1 MSIFDVAIIG
11 GGLAGKSTAIHLL
24 KKGYSTLILEKS
36 QPNKYIPCAGGMAA
50 SVRNYLPIHLEN
62 AIETEIKRVH
72 FSWRNEDPVVAEL
85 SGKSPFLI
93 VNRKKLDELL
103 TKEVYRFGAS
113 ILFSLI
119 IEHLKFDN
127 NNWLIQCDNKKIFRA
142 KYLVIADGSES
153 LWASYLRLGPNK
165 PKYASTIAINIKG
178 LGNVEKNTVRFEFGS
193 IKYGF
198 AWAFPMQES
207 INIGLGSFIGDAKIK
222 DRELY
227 EYIVKSL
234 GFENVQYKTIFK
246 RLRIWNGFHKL
257 HNERVLAVGD
267 AASLCDPFLAEGI
280 RPSLISSYYAS
291 ETIDKCLASN
301 TNHLHEYSSLM
312 KDNWSKSMIW
322 GKRIAEVFYR
332 FPKVGYSLGVKR
344 KTAPQRIAQILSG
357 EMNYSDIAG
366 RVIRRFIFQSK
377 SKNIE

>member
-1 MSIFDVAIIG
+1 MSIFDVAVIG
-11 GGLAGKSTAIHLL
+11 GGLAGKSTAIHLQ
-24 KKGYSTLILEKS
+24 KKGYSILILEKFNL
-36 QPNKYIPCAGGMAA
+36 NKSIYCAGGMAA
-50 SVRNYLPIHLEN
+50 SVRNYLPLDVEN

-72 FSWRNEDPVVAEL
+72 FSWKNEDPVIAEL

-93 VNRKKLDELL
+93 VNRKNLDEIL
-103 TKEVYRFGAS
+103 TKEVYRLGATL
-113 ILFSLI
+113 LFSI
-119 IEHLKFDN
+119 NIESLKSDN
-127 NNWLIQCDNKKIFRA
+127 NNWLIQCKNKKFFRA

-153 LWASYLRLGPNK
+153 LWASYLNLGPKK

-178 LGNVEKNTVRFEFGS
+178 LGNIEKNTVRFEFGS

-198 AWAFPMQES
+198 AWAFPMQDS
-207 INIGLGSFIGDAKIK
+207 INIGLGTFIGASKLK
-222 DRELY
+222 DKELC
-227 EYIVKSL
+227 EYIVQSL
-234 GFENVQYKTIFK
+234 GFKDIKYERIFN

-257 HNERVLAVGD
+257 HNERVLVVGD

-291 ETIDKCLASN
+291 ETIDKCLTSN
-301 TNHLHEYSSLM
+301 KNHLHEYSLLM

-332 FPKVGYSLGVKR
+332 FPKIGYRLGVKR

-357 EMNYSDIAG
+357 DMNYSDIAG
-366 RVIRRFIFQSK
+366 RVIRRFIFQSE

>member
-1 MSIFDVAIIG
+1 MSIFDVVVIG

-24 KKGYSTLILEKS
+24 KKGYSILILEKS
-36 QPNKYIPCAGGMAA
+36 NPNKLIPCAGGMAA
-50 SVRNYLPIHLEN
+50 SVRNYLPLDLEN
-62 AIETEIKRVH
+62 SIETEIKRVH
-72 FSWRNEDPVVAEL
+72 FSWKNEDPVIAEL

-93 VNRKKLDELL
+93 VNRKNLDKIL
-103 TKEVYRFGAS
+103 TKEIYKFGAT
-113 ILFSLI
+113 ILFSMN
-119 IEHLKFDN
+119 IESLKLVN
-127 NNWLIQCDNKKIFRA
+127 NNWHIQCKNKKTFRA

-153 LWASYLRLGPNK
+153 LWASYLSLGPKK
-165 PKYASTIAINIKG
+165 PKYANTIAINIKS
-178 LGNVEKNTVRFEFGS
+178 LGNIEKNTVRFEFGS

-198 AWAFPMQES
+198 AWAFPMKDS
-207 INIGLGSFIGDAKIK
+207 INIGLGSFIGDSNIK
-222 DRELY
+222 DKKLC
-227 EYIVKSL
+227 EYIVQNL
-234 GFENVQYKTIFK
+234 GFKDIKYERIFK

-257 HNERVLAVGD
+257 HNKRVLVVGD

-291 ETIDKCLASN
+291 ETIDKCLTSN
-301 TNHLHEYSSLM
+301 TNYLSEYSSLM
-312 KDNWSKSMIW
+312 KENWSNSMIW

-332 FPKVGYSLGVKR
+332 FPKIGYKLGIKR

-366 RVIRRFIFQSK
+366 RVIRRFIFQSE

>member
-1 MSIFDVAIIG
+1 MSKFDVAIIG

-36 QPNKYIPCAGGMAA
+36 SPNKSIPCAGGMAA
-50 SVRNYLPIHLEN
+50 SVINYLPINVEN

-72 FSWRNEDPVVAEL
+72 FTWNNEDPVYAEL

-93 VNRKKLDELL
+93 VNRKILDEIL
-103 TKEVYRFGAS
+103 TKEINRFKAT
-113 ILFSLI
+113 ILFSLKV
-119 IEHLKFDN
+119 ESLKLDI
-127 NNWLIQCDNKKIFRA
+127 NWLIQCENKEIFRA

-153 LWASYLRLGPNK
+153 FWASYLSLGPNK
-165 PKYASTIAINIKG
+165 PNYANTTAINIKG
-178 LGNVEKNTVRFEFGS
+178 LGNFEKNTVRFEFGS

-198 AWAFPMQES
+198 AWAFPMHDS
-207 INIGLGSFIGDAKIK
+207 INIGLGSFIGDSKIK
-222 DRELY
+222 NRELC
-227 EYIVKSL
+227 EYIVQSL
-234 GFENVQYKTIFK
+234 GFENIEYKTNFK
-246 RLRIWNGFHKL
+246 KLRIWNGLHNL
-257 HNERVLAVGD
+257 HNERALVIGD

-291 ETIDKCLASN
+291 ETIDKCLSSN
-301 TNHLHEYSSLM
+301 TNHLHEYSLLM
-312 KDNWSKSMIW
+312 KNNWSKSMIW

-332 FPKVGYSLGVKR
+332 FPKIGYRLGVKR

-366 RVIRRFIFQSK
+366 RVIQRLVFQSK
-377 SKNIE
+377 SE

>member
-1 MSIFDVAIIG
+1 MSLFDIAIIG

-24 KKGYSTLILEKS
+24 RKGYSVLILEKS
-36 QPNKYIPCAGGMAA
+36 ERNKSIPCAGGMAA
-50 SVRNYLPIHLEN
+50 SIKNYLPLDFES
-62 AIETEIKRVH
+62 AIETEIKRVD
-72 FSWRNEDPVVAEL
+72 FTWKNTDPVVAEL

-93 VNRKKLDELL
+93 VNRRNLDEIL
-103 TKEVYRFGAS
+103 TNKIHRMGAK
-113 ILFSLI
+113 ILFSQKVKSLNLDIDTWI
-119 IEHLKFDN
+119 IKSEPKN
-127 NNWLIQCDNKKIFRA
+127 IFRA

-153 LWASYLRLGPNK
+153 LWASSLNLGPKK

-178 LGNVEKNTVRFEFGS
+178 LGNIEKNSVRFEFGS

-198 AWAFPMQES
+198 AWAFPMQDS
-207 INIGLGSFIGDAKIK
+207 INIGLGSFIGASRIDNKALCESIVQNFGFKNI
-222 DRELY
+222 EY
-227 EYIVKSL
+227 E
-234 GFENVQYKTIFK
+234 TIRK

-257 HNERVLAVGD
+257 NNERVLVVGD

-291 ETIDKCLASN
+291 ETLHKCLSSN
-301 TNHLHEYSSLM
+301 TNHLYEYSLLM
-312 KDNWSKSMIW
+312 KDKWSESMVW

-332 FPKVGYSLGVKR
+332 FPKIGYSLGIKR

-366 RVIRRFIFQSK
+366 RVLRRFIFQSK
-377 SKNIE
+377 AKNIE

>member
-1 MSIFDVAIIG
+1 MSVFDVVIIG

-24 KKGYSTLILEKS
+24 KKGYSILILEKS
-36 QPNKYIPCAGGMAA
+36 NPNKSIPCAGGMAA
-50 SVRNYLPIHLEN
+50 SVRNYLPLDLEN

-72 FSWRNEDPVVAEL
+72 FSWKNKDPLIAEL

-93 VNRKKLDELL
+93 VNRKNLDQIL
-103 TKEVYRFGAS
+103 TEKVYSFGAT
-113 ILFSLI
+113 ILFSMN
-119 IEHLKFDN
+119 IESLKFVN
-127 NNWLIQCDNKKIFRA
+127 NNWLIQCDNKKTFRA

-153 LWASYLRLGPNK
+153 LWASYLRLGPKK
-165 PKYASTIAINIKG
+165 PKYATTISINIKG

-198 AWAFPMQES
+198 AWAFPMQDS
-207 INIGLGSFIGDAKIK
+207 INIGLGSFIGDSNIK
-222 DRELY
+222 DQELC
-227 EYIVKSL
+227 EYIVQSL
-234 GFENVQYKTIFK
+234 GFKDIKYQRIFK

-257 HNERVLAVGD
+257 HNERVLVVGD

-291 ETIDKCLASN
+291 ETIDKCFKSDNSN
-301 TNHLHEYSSLM
+301 IKEYSFLM
-312 KDNWSKSMIW
+312 RENWSKSMIW

-332 FPKVGYSLGVKR
+332 FPKIGYRLGVKR
-344 KTAPQRIAQILSG
+344 KTAPKRIAQILSG

-366 RVIRRFIFQSK
+366 RVIRRFIFQSE

>member
-1 MSIFDVAIIG
+1 MSIFDVAVIG
-11 GGLAGKSTAIHLL
+11 GGLAGKSTAIHLQ
-24 KKGYSTLILEKS
+24 KKGYSILILEKFNL
-36 QPNKYIPCAGGMAA
+36 NKSIYCAGGMAA
-50 SVRNYLPIHLEN
+50 SVRNYLPLDVEN

-72 FSWRNEDPVVAEL
+72 FSWKNEDPVIAEL

-93 VNRKKLDELL
+93 VNRKNLDEIL
-103 TKEVYRFGAS
+103 TKEVYRLGATL
-113 ILFSLI
+113 LFSI
-119 IEHLKFDN
+119 NIESLKSDN
-127 NNWLIQCDNKKIFRA
+127 NNWLIQCKNKKFFRA

-153 LWASYLRLGPNK
+153 LWASYLNLGPKK

-178 LGNVEKNTVRFEFGS
+178 LGNIEKNTVRFEFGS

-198 AWAFPMQES
+198 AWAFPMQDS
-207 INIGLGSFIGDAKIK
+207 INIGLGSFIGASKLK
-222 DRELY
+222 DKELC
-227 EYIVKSL
+227 EYIVQSL
-234 GFENVQYKTIFK
+234 GFKDIKYERIFN

-257 HNERVLAVGD
+257 HNERVLVVGD

-291 ETIDKCLASN
+291 ETIDKCLTSN
-301 TNHLHEYSSLM
+301 KNHLHEYSLLM

-332 FPKVGYSLGVKR
+332 FPKIGYRLGVKR

-366 RVIRRFIFQSK
+366 RVIKRFIFQSE
-377 SKNIE
+377 SKKY